1 MRIHGGGSTEWGG
14 LATVAAMT
22 FVLPDEADSD
32 PALVE
37 KVVAWVSSDNWG
49 NSRKYLAEHSD
60 ALLSDAAEGALLQ
73 LIECN
78 PDQEVLPLHGELLDA
93 ARAGGIDAAYE
104 AIDES
109 IRRFALADR
118 LVAWVSTQ
126 SWDEARTF
134 FDEHVD
140 DFATDEAESVL
151 DELVDDNPG
160 QPDLLAHQGLLALI
174 RLDGPDAAF
183 TVFEDPEALGDFV
196 TSSANQADPTRA
208 IPRAR
213 LLAGLYPDNVGAQMA
228 LATTALVLGDRDE
241 ALRAISRSAQ
251 SLPAAERQMLA
262 QALSGLAET
271 QPDLAP
277 GLTMLRDQLGS

>member
-1 MRIHGGGSTEWGG
+1 
-14 LATVAAMT
+14 MT

-37 KVVAWVSSDNWG
+37 QVLAWVTCENWG
-49 NSRKYLAEHSD
+49 DSRKYLAEHAD
-60 ALLSDAAEGALLQ
+60 ALLTEEGEGALMQ
-73 LIECN
+73 LIENN
-78 PDQEVLPLHGELLDA
+78 PELEVLPLHGELLDA
-93 ARAGGIDAAYE
+93 ARVGGIDAAYD

-109 IRRFALADR
+109 IRRFALAER

-126 SWDEARTF
+126 SWDEARAF
-134 FDEHVD
+134 FDEHAD
-140 DFATDEAESVL
+140 DFTTDEAESVL

-174 RLDGPDAAF
+174 RIDGPDAAF

-228 LATTALVLGDRDE
+228 LATTALVLGDRNE

-251 SLPAAERQMLA
+251 SLPAADREMLA
-262 QALSGLAET
+262 HALSALADT

-277 GLTMLRDQLGS
+277 GLTMLRDQLGQ